1 MGGGPHIMMSVSA
14 AGEGKWSL
22 IISALMK
29 PLLYFQSANNNTNE
43 DSTNEI
49 IEVWSV
55 LQLLPTGKKMDYL
68 VCHNQLLP
76 YNLKKS

>member
-1 MGGGPHIMMSVSA
+1 MMSVSA

-55 LQLLPTGKKMDYL
+55 LQLHGTHQLPTGKKMDYL